1 MRLKRSWPLVNPIV
15 LAIPVFMASIL
26 LEVWVARR
34 RGVPAYD
41 AADALTS
48 LHLGVLSQITGLFV
62 KLAALGI
69 YAAVYEEWRFTTL
82 PMTSVWVWLGALLA
96 YDFCYYWAHRMGH
109 EVAVL
114 WAAHV
119 VHHSSEFYNLSTALR
134 QTSSGWLLGWI
145 FYLPMALA
153 GVPPIVMGAVALI
166 DLLYQY
172 WVHTEMV
179 GRLGWLD
186 RVFVTPS
193 NHRVHHGQNDYCID
207 RNYGGIL
214 ILWDRLF
221 GTFADEREGEKIIYG
236 VRSPLRSLNPLWAN
250 LHYYAYL
257 WRATGEAQGWRKKLQ
272 VWLAPPGAWTGE
284 PPGHFD
290 GGKFERYRPATP
302 APAAAY
308 GVLQFAL
315 MAPCVMH
322 LIATATSQT
331 MPSLVLYA
339 LVIAGSTLS
348 LGSLLEGRR
357 LGARIEQARGAALG
371 IAFALLPD
379 WFGYEAPLLLRVTV
393 LVLTLGAAVWLDK
406 NIKTHQ
412 WETV

>member
-1 MRLKRSWPLVNPIV
+1 MSKIIVFATPVFFLLIALEFAWSRRAAARVPGSRAYRLNDAINSISLGILSQVAGVLTKAMTIGIYTAVFHTVALYPDLAFWSTWYGVV
-15 LAIPVFMASIL
+15 LALVF
-26 LEVWVARR
+26 
-34 RGVPAYD
+34 
-41 AADALTS
+41 
-48 LHLGVLSQITGLFV
+48 
-62 KLAALGI
+62 
-69 YAAVYEEWRFTTL
+69 
-82 PMTSVWVWLGALLA
+82 
-96 YDFCYYWAHRMGH
+96 YDFCYYWLHRAGH
-109 EVAVL
+109 VVAL
-114 WAAHV
+114 FWAAHV
-119 VHHSSEFYNLSTALR
+119 VHHQSQHYNLSTALR
-134 QTSSGWLLGWI
+134 QPASYALLGWV

-186 RVFVTPS
+186 RVLVTPS

-221 GTFADEREGEKIIYG
+221 GTFADERDGEKIIYG

-250 LHYYAYL
+250 LHYYADL
-257 WRATGEAQGWRKKLQ
+257 WRSTGAAQGLRQKLR
-272 VWLAPPGAWTGE
+272 VWLAPPGAWTGQ
-284 PPGHFD
+284 PLAHFD
-290 GGKFERYRPATP
+290 SGKFERYRPATP
-302 APAAAY
+302 APATAY

-322 LIATATSQT
+322 LIATATSQPV
-331 MPSLVLYA
+331 PSLLLYA

-348 LGSLLEGRR
+348 LGGLLEGRR

-371 IAFALLPD
+371 IAFALLPE
-379 WFGYEAPLLLRVTV
+379 WFGYEAPLLLRATV
-393 LVLTLGAAVWLDK
+393 LALTLGAAIWLDK

-412 WETV
+412 WETI

>member
-1 MRLKRSWPLVNPIV
+1 MNPIV
-15 LAIPVFMASIL
+15 FAIPVFMASIL

-34 RGVPAYD
+34 RGLKAYD

-48 LHLGVLSQITGLFV
+48 LHLGVLSQITGLFA
-62 KLAALGI
+62 KLATLGI
-69 YAAVYEEWRFTTL
+69 YVAVFEQYRLATL
-82 PMTSVWVWLGALLA
+82 PISSVWVWAGALLA

-109 EVAVL
+109 EVGVL

-119 VHHSSEFYNLSTALR
+119 VHHSSEYYNLSTALR
-134 QTSSGWLLGWI
+134 QTSSGWLFGWI

-153 GVPPIVMGAVALI
+153 GVPPIVMVGVGLI

-214 ILWDRLF
+214 ILWDRWF
-221 GTFADEREGEKIIYG
+221 GTFADERDDEKIIYG

-250 LHYYAYL
+250 VHYYADL
-257 WRATGEAQGWRKKLQ
+257 WRCTGQARGLRKKMH
-272 VWLAPPGAWTGE
+272 VWLGAPGAWTGE
-284 PPGHFD
+284 TLAHFD
-290 GGKFERYRPATP
+290 GAQFQPYRPNTP
-302 APAAAY
+302 PPAVPY
-308 GVLQFAL
+308 CVLQFAL
-315 MAPCVMH
+315 LAPCIMH
-322 LIATATSQT
+322 LIAVGPSLPAV
-331 MPSLVLYA
+331 SLVLYA
-339 LVIAGSTLS
+339 VLIVAGTLG
-348 LGSLLEGRR
+348 LGALLEGRR
-357 LGARIEQARGAALG
+357 LGARIEQARGAFMGL
-371 IAFALLPD
+371 AFALLPD
-379 WFGYEAPLLLRVTV
+379 WFGYEAPLPLRAAV
-393 LVLTLGAAVWLDK
+393 LVLALGAAVWLEK

-412 WETV
+412 WETA

>member
-1 MRLKRSWPLVNPIV
+1 MF
-15 LAIPVFMASIL
+15 A
-26 LEVWVARR
+26 
-34 RGVPAYD
+34 
-41 AADALTS
+41 
-48 LHLGVLSQITGLFV
+48 
-62 KLAALGI
+62 KLATLGI
-69 YAAVYEEWRFTTL
+69 YVAVFEQWRFTTL
-82 PMTSVWVWLGALLA
+82 PANSVWVWAGALLA
-96 YDFCYYWAHRMGH
+96 YDFFYYWAHRMGH

-134 QTSSGWLLGWI
+134 QTSSGWLFGWF

-153 GVPPIVMGAVALI
+153 GVPPMVMVGVALI

-179 GRLGWLD
+179 GRLGWMD

-221 GTFADEREGEKIIYG
+221 GTFADERDDEKIIYG

-250 LHYYAYL
+250 LHYYADL
-257 WRATGEAQGWRKKLQ
+257 WQSTAQAKGWRKKVQ

-284 PPGHFD
+284 PLGHFD
-290 GGKFERYRPATP
+290 DAQFQHYRPHTP

-308 GVLQFAL
+308 GILQFAL
-315 MAPCVMH
+315 LAPCVMQ
-322 LIATATSQT
+322 LIALAPSLPL
-331 MPSLVLYA
+331 PSLVLYA
-339 LVIAGSTLS
+339 ALIAASTLS
-348 LGSLLEGRR
+348 LGALLEGRR
-357 LGARIEQARGAALG
+357 LGARIEQARGVVLG
-371 IAFALLPD
+371 LAFALLPD
-379 WFGYEAPLLLRVTV
+379 WFGYEAPLLLRATV
-393 LVLTLGAAVWLDK
+393 LALSLGAAVWLEK

-412 WETV
+412 WETT

>member
-1 MRLKRSWPLVNPIV
+1 MNPIV
-15 LAIPVFMASIL
+15 FAIPVFVASIL
-26 LEVWVARR
+26 LEVWIAHR
-34 RGVPAYD
+34 RGAKAYD
-41 AADALTS
+41 TADALTS
-48 LHLGVLSQITGLFV
+48 LHLGVLSQITGLFA
-62 KLAALGI
+62 KLATLGI
-69 YAAVYEEWRFTTL
+69 YVTVFEQYRFTTL
-82 PMTSVWVWLGALLA
+82 PIASVWVWIAALLA
-96 YDFCYYWAHRMGH
+96 YDFFYYWAHRMGH
-109 EVAVL
+109 EVSVL

-134 QTSSGWLLGWI
+134 QTSSGWLFGWI

-153 GVPPIVMGAVALI
+153 GVPPIVMVGVALI

-179 GRLGWLD
+179 GRLGWMD

-221 GTFADEREGEKIIYG
+221 GTFADERADEKIIYG

-250 LHYYAYL
+250 LHYYADL
-257 WRATGEAQGWRKKLQ
+257 WQSTGQAKGWRKKVQ

-284 PPGHFD
+284 PLGHFD
-290 GGKFERYRPATP
+290 GAQFQHYRPHTP

-308 GVLQFAL
+308 SILQFAL

-322 LIATATSQT
+322 LIALAPSL
-331 MPSLVLYA
+331 PLSSLVLYA
-339 LVIAGSTLS
+339 ALIAASTIS
-348 LGSLLEGRR
+348 LGALLEGRR
-357 LGARIEQARGAALG
+357 LGARIEQARGVALG
-371 IAFALLPD
+371 LAFALLPD
-379 WFGYEAPLLLRVTV
+379 WFGYEAPLLLRATA
-393 LVLTLGAAVWLDK
+393 LVLALGAAVWLEK
-406 NIKTHQ
+406 NIKAHH
-412 WETV
+412 WETT